1 MEWADESEKDQ
12 INVAVQRETMTMVR
26 VHELPSDSQLTFRLT
41 AKVYTG
47 PPDQGG
53 EVFAEAAGPWEE
65 AETGATIEKLEEGN
79 LCT

>member
-53 EVFAEAAGPWEE
+53 EVFAEATFSLLIDVDVGP
-65 AETGATIEKLEEGN
+65 L
-79 LCT
+79 LFYL